1 MSAPNNSPS
10 ATSPAV
16 SSWSRPNGAGAAAV
30 LAAGIGAFLVA
41 VFAIVADQSPAIKGR
56 MIFWKPTGPL
66 SGVTTCAIVLWLAV
80 WVILHARWR
89 NRNVALARVNAAAFV
104 LLMLG
109 LLLTFPP
116 IADLF

>member
-1 MSAPNNSPS
+1 MSAPIASTSVSS
-10 ATSPAV
+10 AT
-16 SSWSRPNGAGAAAV
+16 RPNGAGAAAI

-41 VFAIVADQSPAIKGR
+41 VIAILADQSTAIKSM

-66 SGVTTCAIVLWLAV
+66 SGVTTCAIVLWLAAWAV
-80 WVILHARWR
+80 LHARWR
-89 NRNVALARVNAAAFV
+89 NQSVALARINAAAFG
-104 LLMLG
+104 LLILG